1 MTLSLALNI
10 ISAVAAFAAAVF
22 WFMSAAK
29 NSPPILNYWDST
41 PTNDPFRMAFE
52 RAVRFNRYAA
62 ILAGVSATALA
73 LSLLL
78 ASDPP
83 AVAGQISTQPRV
95 VSAWLWLQ
103 STTPFPKDAVAF
115 WTMIQAVGVLGALFY
130 AWQQVKTFREVD
142 RVERTVKAGDQYFEI
157 AAVVGES
164 VSSSSFFIA
173 SVKDW
178 KPYVDLRDK
187 FAAGAATPDEVQ
199 RFDKVFKQIV
209 LVYNFWDSAY
219 DLYSR
224 NLLQRELFM
233 SRFGT
238 VLEQTIAAIAPAI
251 ELVKPGALAITT
263 SPFERM
269 GAELSAYKKRYGGN

>member
-1 MTLSLALNI
+1 VVTLSLALNI

-22 WFMSAAK
+22 WFMSAA
-29 NSPPILNYWDST
+29 ST
-41 PTNDPFRMAFE
+41 PPNDPFRMAFE

-78 ASDPP
+78 ASNPP
-83 AVAGQISTQPRV
+83 AVAGSQISTQPRA

-103 STTPFPKDAVAF
+103 STTLFPKDAAAF
-115 WTMIQAVGVLGALFY
+115 WAMIQAVGVLGALFY
-130 AWQQVKTFREVD
+130 AWQQVKAFREVD

-164 VSSSSFFIA
+164 VSSSSYFIA

-187 FAAGAATPDEVQ
+187 FVAGAATPDEVQ

-224 NLLQRELFM
+224 NLLERELFM

-251 ELVKPGALAITT
+251 ELVKPGALAITIA
-263 SPFERM
+263 PFERM
-269 GAELSAYKKRYGGN
+269 GAELSAYKKRHGGS